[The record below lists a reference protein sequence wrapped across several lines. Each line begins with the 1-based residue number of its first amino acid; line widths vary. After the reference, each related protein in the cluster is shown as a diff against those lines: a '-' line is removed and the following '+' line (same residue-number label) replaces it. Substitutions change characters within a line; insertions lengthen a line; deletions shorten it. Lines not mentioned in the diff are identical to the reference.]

1 MNMNE
6 EFVNVYIEMNN
17 KKIEELIRGELL
29 LQTRLS
35 MAEKMII
42 QLNDEKK
49 ILQDEIEKL
58 RSKEPVKEE
67 HQLTTILSAFENKKP
82 PKKDKEP
89 ESSAF

>member
-35 MAEKMII
+35 MAEKMIA
-42 QLNDEKK
+42 QLNEEKK
-49 ILQDEIEKL
+49 ILQDEIEEL
-58 RSKEPVKEE
+58 RKEPVKEE
-67 HQLTTILSAFENKKP
+67 SPFENKKSI
-82 PKKDKEP
+82 KKDKEP
-89 ESSAF
+89 ESSVF

>member
-35 MAEKMII
+35 IAEKMIN
-42 QLNDEKK
+42 QLNEDKRV
-49 ILQDEIEKL
+49 LQETIDDL
-58 RSKEPVKEE
+58 RKEPVKEE
-67 HQLTTILSAFENKKP
+67 HQLSTILSAFENKKP
-82 PKKDKEP
+82 SKKDKEP

>member
-17 KKIEELIRGELL
+17 KKIEDLIRGELL

-35 MAEKMII
+35 IAEKMIN
-42 QLNDEKK
+42 QLNEDKRV
-49 ILQDEIEKL
+49 LQEEIDNL
-58 RSKEPVKEE
+58 RKEPVKEE
-67 HQLTTILSAFENKKP
+67 DQLTTILSAFENKKP
-82 PKKDKEP
+82 SKKDKEP

>member
-17 KKIEELIRGELL
+17 KKIEELIRGELI

-35 MAEKMII
+35 MAEKMIT

-49 ILQDEIEKL
+49 VLQDEIEEL
-58 RSKEPVKEE
+58 RKKPVKEE
-67 HQLTTILSAFENKKP
+67 LPVFDTKKLV
-82 PKKDKEP
+82 KKDKEP
-89 ESSAF
+89 ESSVF

>member
-6 EFVNVYIEMNN
+6 EFVNVYIEMNS

-35 MAEKMII
+35 IAEKMIN
-42 QLNDEKK
+42 QLNEDKRV
-49 ILQDEIEKL
+49 LQETIDNL
-58 RSKEPVKEE
+58 RKEPVKEE
-67 HQLTTILSAFENKKP
+67 DQLTTILSAFENKKP
-82 PKKDKEP
+82 SKKDKEP

>member
-35 MAEKMII
+35 IAEKMIN
-42 QLNDEKK
+42 QLNEDKRVLQEEIDELRK
-49 ILQDEIEKL
+49 EK
-58 RSKEPVKEE
+58 E
-67 HQLTTILSAFENKKP
+67 TTNIMSSFENKKTV
-82 PKKDKEP
+82 KKDKEP

>member
-35 MAEKMII
+35 IAEKMIN
-42 QLNDEKK
+42 QLNEDKRVLQEKIDELLK
-49 ILQDEIEKL
+49 EK
-58 RSKEPVKEE
+58 E
-67 HQLTTILSAFENKKP
+67 TTNIMSSFENKKTV
-82 PKKDKEP
+82 KKDKEP

>member
-6 EFVNVYIEMNN
+6 EFVNIYIEMNN

-35 MAEKMII
+35 IAEKMIS

-49 ILQDEIEKL
+49 VLQDEINEL
-58 RSKEPVKEE
+58 RKEPVKEE
-67 HQLTTILSAFENKKP
+67 LPVFDIKKQV
-82 PKKDKEP
+82 KKDKEP
-89 ESSAF
+89 ESSVF

>member
-35 MAEKMII
+35 IAEKMIN
-42 QLNDEKK
+42 QLNEDKRV
-49 ILQDEIEKL
+49 LQEEIDNL
-58 RSKEPVKEE
+58 RKEPVKEE
-67 HQLTTILSAFENKKP
+67 DQLTTILSAFENKKP
-82 PKKDKEP
+82 SKKDKEP

>member
-35 MAEKMII
+35 MAEKMIN

-49 ILQDEIEKL
+49 ILQDEIEEL
-58 RSKEPVKEE
+58 RKQSVKEAP
-67 HQLTTILSAFENKKP
+67 QLTTILSAFENKKP
-82 PKKDKEP
+82 VKKDKDL

>member
-17 KKIEELIRGELL
+17 KKIEELIRGELI

-35 MAEKMII
+35 MAEKMIT

-49 ILQDEIEKL
+49 VLQDEIEEL
-58 RSKEPVKEE
+58 RKRPVKEE
-67 HQLTTILSAFENKKP
+67 LPVFDTKKLV
-82 PKKDKEP
+82 KKDKEP
-89 ESSAF
+89 ESSVF